1 MGGLACA
8 VLLVVSCS
16 GSDGAD
22 APAPTDAPSA
32 TGSSGTEATGS
43 DDTAG
48 EGTPPDTTDAG
59 SSDPTVPAT
68 ASTQPPTTPVP
79 PPPTGVP
86 GVDSDDAFCRDYARV
101 LGTSTLLGI
110 TAAFQAQPADEI
122 LRLEVIAAPAVL
134 AAADSLPGE
143 VPPAAAP
150 DTETLLDEVVDPL
163 AQRSIVIDAA
173 LVDAGLDGAGRAA
186 LIEAWDVVLA
196 TDDPVDPAIDV
207 PDLDPALTAQVDAA
221 LAALGS
227 TLPPYL
233 EDPVVA
239 ASPSQTPLV
248 QAYVQSACP
257 EILGLLGDQI

>member
-8 VLLVVSCS
+8 ALVVVSCS

-22 APAPTDAPSA
+22 APAPTEAPSV
-32 TGSSGTEATGS
+32 SSGTEATGS

-48 EGTPPDTTDAG
+48 EGTAPDPTDTG
-59 SSDPTVPAT
+59 SSDSTVPVT
-68 ASTQPPTTPVP
+68 ASTPPPTTPVP

-101 LGTSTLLGI
+101 LGTSTLLGVA
-110 TAAFQAQPADEI
+110 AAFQAQSADEI

-134 AAADSLPGE
+134 AAAQSLPGE
-143 VPPAAAP
+143 VPPAAAA
-150 DTETLLDEVVDPL
+150 DTDTLLGEVVDPL
-163 AQRSIVIDAA
+163 AQRSITIDAA
-173 LVDAGLDGAGRAA
+173 LVDAGLDSAGRTA

-196 TDDPVDPAIDV
+196 TDDPVDPAIEV

-221 LAALGS
+221 VAALA
-227 TLPPYL
+227 TALVPYL
-233 EDPVVA
+233 EDPSVA
-239 ASPSQTPLV
+239 AAPAQTPLV